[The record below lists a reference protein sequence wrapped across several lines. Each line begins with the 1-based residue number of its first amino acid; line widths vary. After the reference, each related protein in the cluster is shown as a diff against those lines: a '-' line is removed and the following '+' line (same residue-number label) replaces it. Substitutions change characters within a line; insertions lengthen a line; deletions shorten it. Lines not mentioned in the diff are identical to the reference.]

1 MVLNKTKV
9 DFISIQLYYRLSDD
23 DSSQMRD
30 PKSTSDYQILF
41 TTLILEPFSNLRGRY
56 YRIFSS
62 KTQAKSKVSLISNF
76 FLILKWTKS

>member
-41 TTLILEPFSNLRGRY
+41 TTLILEPFSNRVTLLSN
-56 YRIFSS
+56 I
-62 KTQAKSKVSLISNF
+62 LI
-76 FLILKWTKS
+76 

>member
-41 TTLILEPFSNLRGRY
+41 TTLILEPFSLFGRY